1 MLHITEARH
10 RKEVNGF
17 RSAFW
22 RSASWRGASKRWM
35 LLLAPAALLAPVL
48 LRAVD
53 APQIS
58 AQNYLAEVKYLA
70 SPELKG
76 RATGSPELEKAAAYI
91 SGQFKSFGLKPVS
104 GNDYLQPFTVTVNA
118 HLGPQN
124 SFSSK
129 SFSTQNA
136 GAALNLTEGRD
147 FVPFS
152 FSSSGKLSGQVV
164 FAGYGI
170 TASDLHY
177 DDYAGL
183 DVKDK
188 IVLILRHEPQENDE
202 KSIFDGKEMTSH
214 ATFAD
219 KASNAKMHGARG
231 VILVNDM
238 AAHSKDSDKLLDFG
252 SVTGPTDAGVLFVQV
267 KEADAAAW
275 IKAEGRDLH
284 QIEAGIDQDLKPRSF
299 ALSKLTVDLSV
310 DVEHDMKTVHNVE
323 AFLPGQT
330 SEYVIVGAH
339 YDHLG
344 LGDEHSLAPSQIG
357 TIHPGAD
364 DNASG
369 TAGVIELARYFSKQ
383 PKPKRGI
390 LFLTFAGEE
399 LGLLGSSW
407 YVNHPLL
414 PLANAVAMV
423 NMDMIGRIRD
433 GKVYVNGTGT
443 GSTLPKLINDLAPP
457 PGFKFDLSEN
467 LGYGGSDH
475 MSFTIKSVPVVFFF
489 SGLHGDYHKPSDTAD
504 KINAGDAAKLL
515 GYVAE
520 VVDRLDSAPD
530 RPQFIRVAEAQ
541 EPSGAAAGGGSGYGP
556 NFGSVPDFDEP
567 PKGVRFADVRDGT
580 PAAKAG
586 LKAGDIL
593 IEFDGKEIGNLY
605 DFTYALR
612 AKKPGDEVLVKVLR
626 GSQTIE
632 AKVLLTERK

>member
-1 MLHITEARH
+1 MLHAPRSKHHQKVNRFWSRKARWAALALPLAAL
-10 RKEVNGF
+10 
-17 RSAFW
+17 AF
-22 RSASWRGASKRWM
+22 
-35 LLLAPAALLAPVL
+35 APA
-48 LRAVD
+48 
-53 APQIS
+53 QIS
-58 AQNYLAEVKYLA
+58 PQTYLAEVKYLA

-76 RATGSPELEKAAAYI
+76 RATGSPELEKAADYI
-91 SGQFKSFGLKPVS
+91 SGLFKSFGLKPVS
-104 GNDYLQPFTVTVNA
+104 GSDYLQPFTVTVNA
-118 HLGPQN
+118 HLGPSNQ
-124 SFSSK
+124 
-129 SFSTQNA
+129 FSTEDA
-136 GAALNLTEGRD
+136 GAAAKLTSGRD
-147 FVPFS
+147 YMPFS
-152 FSSSGKLSGQVV
+152 FSSSGKVTGEVV

-170 TASDLHY
+170 TANDLHY
-177 DDYAGL
+177 DDYSGL

-188 IVLILRHEPQENDE
+188 IVLILRHEPQENDD
-202 KSIFDGKEMTSH
+202 KSIFAGKELTSH

-231 VILVNDM
+231 VILVNDTP
-238 AAHSKDSDKLLDFG
+238 AHPQEADKLLEFG
-252 SVTGPTDAGVLFVQV
+252 TATGPTDSGVVFVQV
-267 KEADAAAW
+267 KAVTAEAW
-275 IKAEGRDLH
+275 LKAEGRDLREV
-284 QIEAGIDQDLKPRSF
+284 EAGIDKDLKPRSF
-299 ALSKLTVDLSV
+299 AMAKLTVNLTV
-310 DVEHDMKTVHNVE
+310 DVQHDTKTVHNVE
-323 AFLPGQT
+323 AYLPGTT
-330 SEYVIVGAH
+330 SEYVVIGAH

-357 TIHPGAD
+357 KIHPGAD

-369 TAGVIELARYFSKQ
+369 TAGVIELARWYSKQ
-383 PKPKRGI
+383 PRPKRGI

-414 PLANAVAMV
+414 PLQDAVAMI
-423 NMDMIGRIRD
+423 NMDMIGRIRE
-433 GKVYVNGTGT
+433 GKVYINGTGT
-443 GSTLPKLINDLAPP
+443 GSTLAKLVNDIPTP
-457 PGFKFDLSEN
+457 QGFKFDLSEN

-515 GYVAE
+515 TYVAE
-520 VVDRLDSAPD
+520 VVDRLDAAPD
-530 RPQFIRVAEAQ
+530 RPQFIRTAEPQ
-541 EPSGAAAGGGSGYGP
+541 DNNSGATGGGSGYGP

-612 AKKPGDEVLVKVLR
+612 AKKAGDEVLVKVLR
-626 GSQTIE
+626 GSETIV
-632 AKVLLTERK
+632 AKVLLTERR